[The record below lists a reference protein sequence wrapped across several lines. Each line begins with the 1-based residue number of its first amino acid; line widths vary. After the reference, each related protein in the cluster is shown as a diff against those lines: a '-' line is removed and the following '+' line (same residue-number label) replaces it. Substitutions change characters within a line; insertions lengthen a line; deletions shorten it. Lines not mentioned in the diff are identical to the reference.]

1 MKIQSSSTT
10 PSIDTTSATGGT
22 TRSEGRKS
30 AAATPA
36 SGAGRDAGTVRID
49 PRASLLAAAE
59 ASLENVAAVDSARV
73 DEIKRAIAEGRFEV
87 DSRRVAE
94 RLVGSVRDLILTRS
108 N

>member
-1 MKIQSSSTT
+1 MKIQSNIST
-10 PSIDTTSATGGT
+10 SIDATVASGGT
-22 TRSEGRKS
+22 GRSEERKT
-30 AAATPA
+30 AAVSPA
-36 SGAGRDAGTVRID
+36 SGASRSGGSTVRID

-59 ASLENVAAVDSARV
+59 TSLASVSAVDSARV
-73 DEIKRAIAEGRFEV
+73 EEIKRAIAEGRFEV